1 MLGKRTT
8 ITIQFIQ
15 DGIIVYHHNKLNTY
29 HLISV
34 ENYKFINQQL
44 FYEELSNIINENN
57 INNHLLTDN
66 INIII
71 DNTYTNLELDNI
83 KSIFKELSFNK
94 ITFINLINIF
104 HLNKNELLIDISNNI
119 IKIYYNNDIININI
133 YFNKYKQL
141 ISIYLKELL
150 KKENINII
158 KVFGDYKE
166 INNIITYL
174 EKTIFKEIYSYSYL
188 ELMPIKLLT

>member
-34 ENYKFINQQL
+34 ENYKFINKQL

-174 EKTIFKEIYSYSYL
+174 EKTIFKEIYSYSYP